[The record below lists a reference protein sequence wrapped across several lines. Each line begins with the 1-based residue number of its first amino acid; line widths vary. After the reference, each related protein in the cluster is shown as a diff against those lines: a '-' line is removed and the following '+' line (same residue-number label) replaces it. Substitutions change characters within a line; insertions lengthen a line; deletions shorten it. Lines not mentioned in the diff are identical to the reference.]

1 MHGVLVDTELGD
13 PFSFAWTIY
22 LYWKERCIERG
33 THRVIPILNVSL
45 NSKVDESS
53 LTDTYPGD
61 ESDMLNKSYIHLRR
75 CEIQAVRETRASQA
89 TLSDKLVRL
98 QAVLARETIKNDYA
112 QQGQQVWETRLV
124 FIDHKWS
131 FVPM

>member
-33 THRVIPILNVSL
+33 THRIIPILNVSL

-98 QAVLARETIKNDYA
+98 QAVLARETIENDCTA
-112 QQGQQVWETRLV
+112 GSASLGDTTCVR
-124 FIDHKWS
+124 
-131 FVPM
+131 